1 MNGSLVAASVGSPF
15 TLYKDSKPFYSCNNQ
30 ISDTVSFCIEAT
42 DYQCL
47 CTNKNYLATVAGCL
61 QTVGPSPSAVNGLV
75 TFCGTRGVYFD
86 SYNWFNDS
94 LQLYLQ
100 QAKSKNQIQNFNKS
114 LPLETP
120 FILNQTALMLYQQ
133 TYNMYYANLDN
144 SLYYGA
150 ACLGYWLLML
160 LVIGLVNWTKVL
172 FPNFVKK
179 LTSPIVNKWRKYISA
194 PATFKRKKA
203 EEQRLFKIVSHLI
216 LSRFDSMIVFGFYI
230 LVIVLHA
237 INYPAIENEVRYK
250 SQYLAH
256 LKILGDRTAVVGIM
270 LMPLIFLFAGRNN
283 FLQWIVGLN
292 YSTFVGYHRHLA
304 RIMFAL
310 FVIHAAAFSYLF
322 GDNYNLVMSETNFI
336 WAVVAIV
343 CGGIIMFQAL
353 LYFRRKWYE
362 VFLVAHIVLAIFWT
376 VGLWYHV
383 QYRGYVWLVLPS
395 IAVWSFDRA
404 VRLARLFAFG
414 FPQADITLI
423 ADETLKV
430 QVQKPKYWKSVPGG
444 HAFIHFLDTKYFWQS
459 HPFTFIEEELGSII
473 FFCKVKDGITRSLY
487 NRLLSSP
494 GKSTKVRV
502 TVEGPY
508 GEPTPARYA
517 DSAVFLAGGNGIPGI
532 YSEVVD
538 AAQGSS
544 TGEKKNK
551 FKLVWVVREWKS
563 LFWFYQELVNLKD
576 LDIDTA
582 IYVTRPGIES
592 FVEEYNNRFS
602 ESQAILSGD
611 IHEKPKKDGVKV
623 SVNKVDGEEEEEEDS
638 ESDGM
643 IDNIKL
649 ELDHIQFHEG
659 RPNIEFLVDRFVEQS
674 NGSIA
679 FVACAHH
686 SMVDEIRYYC
696 AHKID
701 NPEKK
706 RVDFYE
712 QVQVWA

>member
-1 MNGSLVAASVGSPF
+1 M
-15 TLYKDSKPFYSCNNQ
+15 
-30 ISDTVSFCIEAT
+30 
-42 DYQCL
+42 
-47 CTNKNYLATVAGCL
+47 
-61 QTVGPSPSAVNGLV
+61 
-75 TFCGTRGVYFD
+75 
-86 SYNWFNDS
+86 
-94 LQLYLQ
+94 
-100 QAKSKNQIQNFNKS
+100 
-114 LPLETP
+114 
-120 FILNQTALMLYQQ
+120 
-133 TYNMYYANLDN
+133 
-144 SLYYGA
+144 
-150 ACLGYWLLML
+150 
-160 LVIGLVNWTKVL
+160 
-172 FPNFVKK
+172 
-179 LTSPIVNKWRKYISA
+179 
-194 PATFKRKKA
+194 
-203 EEQRLFKIVSHLI
+203 
-216 LSRFDSMIVFGFYI
+216 
-230 LVIVLHA
+230 
-237 INYPAIENEVRYK
+237 
-250 SQYLAH
+250 
-256 LKILGDRTAVVGIM
+256 
-270 LMPLIFLFAGRNN
+270 
-283 FLQWIVGLN
+283 
-292 YSTFVGYHRHLA
+292 
-304 RIMFAL
+304 
-310 FVIHAAAFSYLF
+310 
-322 GDNYNLVMSETNFI
+322 
-336 WAVVAIV
+336 
-343 CGGIIMFQAL
+343 
-353 LYFRRKWYE
+353 
-362 VFLVAHIVLAIFWT
+362 
-376 VGLWYHV
+376 
-383 QYRGYVWLVLPS
+383 
-395 IAVWSFDRA
+395 
-404 VRLARLFAFG
+404 
-414 FPQADITLI
+414 
-423 ADETLKV
+423 
-430 QVQKPKYWKSVPGG
+430 
-444 HAFIHFLDTKYFWQS
+444 
-459 HPFTFIEEELGSII
+459 
-473 FFCKVKDGITRSLY
+473 
-487 NRLLSSP
+487 
-494 GKSTKVRV
+494 RV

-576 LDIDTA
+576 LDMDTT

-623 SVNKVDGEEEEEEDS
+623 SVNKVDGEEEEEDS